1 MRHCVV
7 ILDICE
13 STRKQAISIRGKQMK
28 DKVVSLS
35 LIKAQLPVTLLLMLN
50 HCYPKIYT

>member
-1 MRHCVV
+1 MRHCAV

-13 STRKQAISIRGKQMK
+13 NTHKQVISIRGKEVK

-35 LIKAQLPVTLLLMLN
+35 LIKAQLAMTLLLMLN
-50 HCYPKIYT
+50 HCYSKIYT

>member
-1 MRHCVV
+1 MRHCAV

-13 STRKQAISIRGKQMK
+13 NTHKQVISIRGKEVK

-35 LIKAQLPVTLLLMLN
+35 LIKAQLAVTLLLMLN
-50 HCYPKIYT
+50 HCYSKIYT

>member
-1 MRHCVV
+1 MRYCDA

-13 STRKQAISIRGKQMK
+13 STRKQVISIRGKQMK
-28 DKVVSLS
+28 DKEVSLL
-35 LIKAQLPVTLLLMLN
+35 LIKAQLAVTLLLMLS